1 MIQPTGLYAVKSL
14 AISLREFG
22 RDRQRCCPRALRVQS
37 VWSPRAECSGV
48 IGSGRGKN
56 SQKSAIGL
64 IKIIL
69 FSSSVE
75 NRVTVGVNFSSRG
88 DNLRALRFRA
98 GGGTNTM
105 RATLPALR
113 LAACPLEAC
122 PTTERRTN
130 LT

>member
-1 MIQPTGLYAVKSL
+1 MVQPMGLYAVRSW
-14 AISLREFG
+14 AMSLREFG
-22 RDRQRCCPRALRVQS
+22 RDRQRCCSRALRAQS
-37 VWSPRAECSGV
+37 VWSPRAVCSGE

-64 IKIIL
+64 IKINL

-75 NRVTVGVNFSSRG
+75 NRVTVGVNFTSRG
-88 DNLRALRFRA
+88 DYLRALRFRA

-105 RATLPALR
+105 RATLPDLR
-113 LAACPLEAC
+113 QAACPLEAC